1 VITRDSA
8 LRGLNNVTIAPV
20 TRAIRNVETEM
31 RLEPADGVPTS
42 CAIILDNIFTIQ
54 RSALEETIAL
64 LSREKMFLVFAAIR
78 NAFDMPAE
86 NPTP

>member
-1 VITRDSA
+1 
-8 LRGLNNVTIAPV
+8 
-20 TRAIRNVETEM
+20 
-31 RLEPADGVPTS
+31 
-42 CAIILDNIFTIQ
+42 LDNIFTIQ